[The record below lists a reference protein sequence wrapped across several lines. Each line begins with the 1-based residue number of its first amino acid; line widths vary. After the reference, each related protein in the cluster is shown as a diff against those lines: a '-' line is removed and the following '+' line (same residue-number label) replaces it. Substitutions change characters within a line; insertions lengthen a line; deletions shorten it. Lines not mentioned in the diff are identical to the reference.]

1 VPYSKSNPMLSRS
14 NVLTRARELKN
25 YRFSGY
31 IRQVNSDQHIIRF
44 VIMDFEKQGFHA
56 SICTQD
62 FLVTECEGCL
72 SAVSLNG
79 QIHIEKMT

>member
-1 VPYSKSNPMLSRS
+1 MLSRS

-25 YRFSGY
+25 YRFAGY

-56 SICTQD
+56 SICVQD
-62 FLVTECEGCL
+62 FVVTECEGYL
-72 SAVSLNG
+72 SAVSVNG
-79 QIHIEKMT
+79 QLVVERLS

>member
-1 VPYSKSNPMLSRS
+1 
-14 NVLTRARELKN
+14 
-25 YRFSGY
+25 
-31 IRQVNSDQHIIRF
+31 
-44 VIMDFEKQGFHA
+44 MDFEKQGFHA

-62 FLVTECEGCL
+62 FVVTECEGYL